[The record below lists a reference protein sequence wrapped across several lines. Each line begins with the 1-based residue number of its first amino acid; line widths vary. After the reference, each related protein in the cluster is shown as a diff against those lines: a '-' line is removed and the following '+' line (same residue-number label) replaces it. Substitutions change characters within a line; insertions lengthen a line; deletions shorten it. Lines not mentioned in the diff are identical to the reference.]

1 MESRGEGLSTEDLAG
16 TRAGEDDLRVEHDG
30 DRAEGDTGP
39 TRTDD
44 STEGAE
50 TREPIAVGPVGD
62 TPIILDERQ
71 GPESTSGRGEDSLES
86 TGGPSEHTSA
96 GDSAAA
102 PAPPPPDGVAG
113 EASSPADSGA
123 RDSGPLIEDSDRNE
137 FVARWKEV
145 QFRFVEEPRSAV
157 QEADTLVAEVMQRLA
172 QMFATE
178 RAGLESQWSQGDE
191 VSTEDLRQAF
201 RRYRSFFDRLLQA

>member
-1 MESRGEGLSTEDLAG
+1 VEGRDEGLTTEDLAG
-16 TRAGEDDLRVEHDG
+16 ARAGDDDLRVEG
-30 DRAEGDTGP
+30 DDRVEGE
-39 TRTDD
+39 TRSMPADE
-44 STEGAE
+44 STEE

-62 TPIILDERQ
+62 TPVILDERQ
-71 GPESTSGRGEDSLES
+71 GPENVSGRGEDSLES
-86 TGGPSEHTSA
+86 SRRDVEGGGS
-96 GDSAAA
+96 GAA
-102 PAPPPPDGVAG
+102 PASAGVSADGSSS
-113 EASSPADSGA
+113 EDSPAQEHGRA
-123 RDSGPLIEDSDRNE
+123 GPLIADSDRNE
-137 FVARWKEV
+137 FNARWKDV

-178 RAGLESQWSQGDE
+178 RARLEAQWSEGDE